1 MSIGEA
7 DTLSLLNSYNE
18 IIDRQITRYGG
29 RTANTAGDSIVA
41 EFPSSINAVRCALDL
56 QERITGAN
64 DDIPTERRVI
74 FRIGVHVGEIMI
86 KNGDVFGDGVNIAA
100 RMEKLAP
107 PGCVCLSET
116 AYQYAYKALS
126 VPLDDLGPQLF
137 KNLSTPIRAYV
148 TRALSDPVSRAIPA
162 VHRQNE
168 CNMVQRLHKILTS
181 GAMKFAE
188 PEGLTLVE
196 PTVLA
201 SLHDAPAIDEH
212 RLAERI
218 GVDLASVQRM
228 VRHLQTRGL
237 ICRVDGVG
245 GGSQHLF
252 SLTPDGLELF
262 SRLDPVILSMRDDV
276 MGSLSQRERE
286 TLLSLMARVVITNEH
301 KNSRHLR

>member
-1 MSIGEA
+1 
-7 DTLSLLNSYNE
+7 
-18 IIDRQITRYGG
+18 
-29 RTANTAGDSIVA
+29 
-41 EFPSSINAVRCALDL
+41 
-56 QERITGAN
+56 
-64 DDIPTERRVI
+64 
-74 FRIGVHVGEIMI
+74 
-86 KNGDVFGDGVNIAA
+86 
-100 RMEKLAP
+100 
-107 PGCVCLSET
+107 
-116 AYQYAYKALS
+116 
-126 VPLDDLGPQLF
+126 
-137 KNLSTPIRAYV
+137 
-148 TRALSDPVSRAIPA
+148 
-162 VHRQNE
+162 
-168 CNMVQRLHKILTS
+168 MVQRLHKILTS